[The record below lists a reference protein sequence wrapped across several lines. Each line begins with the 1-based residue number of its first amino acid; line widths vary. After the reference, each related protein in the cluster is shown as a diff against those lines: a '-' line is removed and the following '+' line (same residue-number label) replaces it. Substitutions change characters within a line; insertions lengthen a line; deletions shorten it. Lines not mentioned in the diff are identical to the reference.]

1 MKNLVQRLESAGL
14 NIAALGEGIIVSEFG
29 GRILALA
36 PDSETNLL
44 WINPATFR
52 NAQIEAWRT
61 GHDWPNLG
69 GDRAWISPEVDTN
82 LHHSEKF
89 AATGNPPTAQELG
102 AAYQVPRQIDPAN
115 YILTRDTE
123 QIRLAAQIE
132 APWLRSGS
140 AVALQIERV
149 VTLLVE
155 PPAALPADVSFAGY
169 MLVSRLSATKPLQAA
184 RPAIWNLLQVP
195 GGGTI
200 TATSSHAA
208 TPTSWIGNPR
218 WTGSSTS
225 VTSEI
230 QTGASFKWSLRASQ
244 SRGRLLNLRALD
256 RDRAGLLVREFPVAA
271 ESVYADC
278 PPHAPHETGHVCQVY
293 VDDGALGG
301 FGEMEFHCPAL
312 QPGSTQDVCTV
323 VKSWG
328 FIGPKKEIQTLHDV
342 FIH

>member
-1 MKNLVQRLESAGL
+1 M
-14 NIAALGEGIIVSEFG
+14 
-29 GRILALA
+29 ALA
-36 PDSETNLL
+36 PDRETNLL

-52 NAQIEAWRT
+52 NAQIGAWRT

-82 LHHSEKF
+82 LHHAERF

-115 YILTRDTE
+115 YVLTRDTE
-123 QIRLAAQIE
+123 RIRLAAQIE

-149 VTLLVE
+149 VTLLVL
-155 PPAALPADVSFAGY
+155 PPVALPAEVSFAGY

-218 WTGSSTS
+218 WTGSSS
-225 VTSEI
+225 GVTSEI
-230 QTGASFKWSLRASQ
+230 RTGASFKWSLRASQ

-256 RDRAGLLVREFPVAA
+256 RDRAGLLVRDFPVAA
-271 ESVYADC
+271 ESEYADC
-278 PPHAPHETGHVCQVY
+278 PPQAPHETGHVCQVY

-312 QPGSTQDVCTV
+312 RPGSAPSVRSEART
-323 VKSWG
+323 WG
-328 FIGPKKEIQTLHDV
+328 FIGPKKDIENLHNE
-342 FIH
+342 FAR